1 MGEVMGLCISVCD
14 WLREQGISCVPGWP
28 GDERGRLASP
38 AVSVQVRQYAVNDSG
53 QINYLGER
61 YDEELSNW
69 VECYGR
75 KVELELA
82 LVIYAPETAS
92 GEEIQRLADR
102 VAELFSRTSP
112 EGTKV
117 GRITCG
123 ATRWE
128 KALGCLSREM
138 TVEMTAWLVAQ
149 AGEAEDFL
157 YFELRGGWNI

>member
-1 MGEVMGLCISVCD
+1 MTPARSTVS
-14 WLREQGISCVPGWP
+14 LRSCQAG
-28 GDERGRLASP
+28 P
-38 AVSVQVRQYAVNDSG
+38 AGFQ
-53 QINYLGER
+53 NYLGER
-61 YDEELSNW
+61 YDEGLSNW